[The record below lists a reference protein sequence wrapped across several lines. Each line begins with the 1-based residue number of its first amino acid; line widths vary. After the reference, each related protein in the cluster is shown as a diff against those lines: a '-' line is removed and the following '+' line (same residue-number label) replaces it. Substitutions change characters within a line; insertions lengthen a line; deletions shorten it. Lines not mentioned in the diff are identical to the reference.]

1 MGQRSGARRPS
12 CPVKRQLRRRTG
24 RSLSSRNPAK
34 RRARPRWR
42 LLLRTQYLL
51 HFSHFHT
58 AERTPNIGS
67 RPFNAADITTPAIKR
82 TPDRGIAEQKEPKR
96 HAYFRNCPPATFGS
110 RIVRKSGATKR
121 GRRGYIRHFGPFWQS
136 RSLRFVRARVG
147 TNHGYGN
154 RVGSLGY
161 TKPGW
166 PAALALPG
174 WLGWLAARLAGLSL
188 GWPRCLASWLA
199 DWLARCVAAC
209 VPARP
214 AARLDGQ
221 PDCHACL

>member
-121 GRRGYIRHFGPFWQS
+121 GRRGYIRHFRAVLAEPFAPICPGACWNQP
-136 RSLRFVRARVG
+136 RVREQGGIPRIYEAWLAGCLG
-147 TNHGYGN
+147 TA
-154 RVGSLGY
+154 
-161 TKPGW
+161 W
-166 PAALALPG
+166 LAWLAGCPPG
-174 WLGWLAARLAGLSL
+174 WLVAWLAPLPG
-188 GWPRCLASWLA
+188 
-199 DWLARCVAAC
+199 
-209 VPARP
+209 
-214 AARLDGQ
+214 
-221 PDCHACL
+221 